1 MTEFTGQIKEK
12 IGLYP
17 LIDNL
22 VAERMISEAE
32 KARVTDQSNGWD
44 NNQRMDG
51 LLRFVKASIENED
64 DFYVFIDIIKQENTR
79 RVDRLV
85 DKLSK
90 AYEKYSAKL

>member
-22 VAERMISEAE
+22 VAKRMISEVE

-44 NNQRMDG
+44 SNQRMDG

-64 DFYVFIDIIKQENTR
+64 DFYLFIDVIKQENTR